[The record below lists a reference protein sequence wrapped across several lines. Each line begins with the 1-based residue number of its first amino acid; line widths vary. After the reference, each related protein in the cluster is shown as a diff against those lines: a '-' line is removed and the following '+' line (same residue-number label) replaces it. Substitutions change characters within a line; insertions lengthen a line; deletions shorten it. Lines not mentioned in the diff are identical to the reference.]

1 MRRLTTRADPRGRVA
16 ELHRLHDGTYVAR
29 SRWNS
34 GSGGTAESQDLA
46 LVRDSMVLRHM
57 DTALQALDTIAVLPS
72 SESLREINVTSSG
85 QEVVGISIRQ
95 TSRPF
100 GRTSYFHPGL
110 SGVVTGNNA
119 FYEWMVRALDG
130 TVQLISRVPD
140 FDRSI
145 STGQV
150 GELRDWFLSNAT
162 SPQGTR
168 RHCQLKPAPARLRG

>member
-1 MRRLTTRADPRGRVA
+1 M
-16 ELHRLHDGTYVAR
+16 
-29 SRWNS
+29 
-34 GSGGTAESQDLA
+34 
-46 LVRDSMVLRHM
+46 RDSIVLRHM
-57 DTALQALDTIAVLPS
+57 DTALREIDTIAVLPS

-85 QEVVGISIRQ
+85 QVVVSIRVRR

-110 SGVVTGNNA
+110 RGVVTATND

-150 GELRDWFLSNAT
+150 SELRDWFLSNAT
-162 SPQGTR
+162 SPQATR
-168 RHCQLKPAPARLRG
+168 EVETYFDDFPMPDLAPAFGQVQMTVRNGIEAAGINRSDSLRKQNRLTPSGFHFLR